1 LAISAQ
7 GEVSDWEGLR
17 RWYSEQ
23 AEAALNEHDREL
35 ALANRRT
42 VVQECQ
48 ANIDQIMRRAKDVDA
63 DLCRVLSM
71 VEKGGLS
78 SADADGL
85 NEAQDIGDDA
95 AGDLMTVPEPP
106 NGGEGSAAQNAAWWQ
121 SLSEDEQQEVIR
133 DHPEW
138 IGNLD
143 GVDFHARDQ
152 ANRALIDDHRAS
164 LKQQQADLQ
173 RQLEEGHQQDN
184 RPVPWSVMSVDVPGN
199 EAALRKELAQVET
212 KLQALDTVEQTLTKP
227 DSHLLGLD
235 FSQDR
240 AQAIISLGDVQTAD
254 HVAVFTPGM
263 TSTVEGITPNVQH
276 MEDLRKEMDRQIDDA
291 QQTGST
297 ATVVWLDY
305 QAPPLSAEALVSDN
319 SGASS
324 HTAKEAGHDLAEFYR
339 GINSARSSD
348 PDLTAIGHSYGST
361 TTGYA
366 MREDTG
372 VDHAIYAGSPG
383 IGSTDLNE
391 SRVPTGESFYAE
403 ARKDPVGDLSRF
415 GSDPTELEG
424 MRHLDT
430 RDAVAHDGRELL
442 ESVGHSEYMDK
453 QTTSLYNM
461 AAVSSGHPEYL
472 IEGKVVGDKEGWIIW

>member
-1 LAISAQ
+1 
-7 GEVSDWEGLR
+7 
-17 RWYSEQ
+17 
-23 AEAALNEHDREL
+23 
-35 ALANRRT
+35 
-42 VVQECQ
+42 
-48 ANIDQIMRRAKDVDA
+48 
-63 DLCRVLSM
+63 
-71 VEKGGLS
+71 
-78 SADADGL
+78 
-85 NEAQDIGDDA
+85 
-95 AGDLMTVPEPP
+95 
-106 NGGEGSAAQNAAWWQ
+106 
-121 SLSEDEQQEVIR
+121 
-133 DHPEW
+133 
-138 IGNLD
+138 
-143 GVDFHARDQ
+143 
-152 ANRALIDDHRAS
+152 
-164 LKQQQADLQ
+164 
-173 RQLEEGHQQDN
+173 
-184 RPVPWSVMSVDVPGN
+184 MSVDVPGN

-263 TSTVEGITPNVQH
+263 TSTVEGITGNVAH
-276 MEDLRKEMDRQIDDA
+276 MEDLREEMGRQIDDA

-442 ESVGHSEYMDK
+442 ESVGHSEYMDE

-461 AAVSSGHPEYL
+461 AAVSSGNPEYL
-472 IEGKVVGDKEGWIIW
+472 IEGKVVGEKEGWIFW